1 MMLLEYT
8 NFGLDNRINLIYLCH
23 LQDIPIYDLAIHDK
37 DLFDYKN
44 IAKLILDLD
53 YNYQ

>member
-8 NFGLDNRINLIYLCH
+8 NFAHDNQIDLIYRYH
-23 LQDIPIYDLAIHDK
+23 PDIPIYDLAIHGK

-44 IAKLILDLD
+44 IAKLIPDHD

>member
-8 NFGLDNRINLIYLCH
+8 NFVHDNQINLIYQNR

-44 IAKLILDLD
+44 IAKLIRDLD